1 MSFQADDWLPYALQR
16 LASLEPDRY
25 EQFVTLFKSSL
36 PEAYQELV
44 VVAEEAGRLDPD
56 LAERMKVATL
66 NLEAEELVVKDI
78 RGVARIIDSNIAVWE
93 IVRAFRKVGSVT
105 ALKEGYAGLS
115 ERELRT
121 ALAYYGQNP
130 DEISE
135 LIRLYEDSRKA
146 RDAYPHLAVYEQ
158 KDKPA

>member
-1 MSFQADDWLPYALQR
+1 MSFQADDWLPHALLR
-16 LASLEPDRY
+16 LSSLEPDRY
-25 EQFVTLFKSSL
+25 EQFVSEFKAAL
-36 PEAYQELV
+36 PSAYAELI
-44 VVAEEAGRLDPD
+44 ALAQQAGKLDPD
-56 LAERMKVATL
+56 LAERMKIATL
-66 NLEAEELVVKDI
+66 NLEASELVVKDE

-130 DEISE
+130 DEISAQ
-135 LIRLYEDSRKA
+135 IAKYEETRIA
-146 RDAYPHLAVYEQ
+146 RQAYPHLAVSEQ
-158 KDKPA
+158 TEKRA